1 MAEQSLNN
9 NNNKKNNKTMK
20 QLKINS
26 AAEKFVSRD
35 ELNKYIKTSIVNV
48 VSKKGNKYAYALKI
62 GNLKEYAVLQVN
74 TDYVNGQCNYDS
86 LFEYYDVYLFGANSN
101 TKLTNINNNS
111 IEDEFI
117 DAIKSKKQI
126 VIAKERN
133 NDVSYIIEANKGLG
147 SDYRVKGLDENIGTN
162 ASIKWIFEN
171 LDVFVL
177 DI

>member
-1 MAEQSLNN
+1 
-9 NNNKKNNKTMK
+9 MK
-20 QLKINS
+20 QLKTNS

-48 VSKKGNKYAYALKI
+48 VSKKGNKCAYTLKF
-62 GNLKEYAVLQVN
+62 GGLKEYIVLQVD
-74 TDYVNGQCNYDS
+74 TDYVNGQCCYDS

-101 TKLTNINNNS
+101 TKLTNINNYS

-117 DAIKSKKQI
+117 DAVKSKKQI

-133 NDVSYIIEANKGLG
+133 HDISYIIEISKGSG
-147 SDYRVKGLDENIGTN
+147 SDYKVKWLDGNIGTI
-162 ASIKWIFEN
+162 ASIRWIFEN

>member
-1 MAEQSLNN
+1 
-9 NNNKKNNKTMK
+9 MK

-26 AAEKFVSRD
+26 TAEKFVSRD

-48 VSKKGNKYAYALKI
+48 VSKKAKSAYTLNI
-62 GNLKEYAVLQVN
+62 GGLKEYVVLQAS
-74 TDYVNGQCNYDS
+74 TGYINGSCYYNS

-101 TKLTNINNNS
+101 TKLTNINNDS
-111 IEDEFI
+111 VEDEFI
-117 DAIKSKKQI
+117 DAVKSKKQI

-133 NDVSYIIEANKGLG
+133 IDVSYIIEANNVLG
-147 SDYRVKGLDENIGTN
+147 IDYKVKGLDGDIGTN
-162 ASIKWIFEN
+162 ASIKWIFEH

>member
-1 MAEQSLNN
+1 
-9 NNNKKNNKTMK
+9 MK
-20 QLKINS
+20 QLKTNS

-48 VSKKGNKYAYALKI
+48 VSKKGGKSAYALKI
-62 GNLKEYAVLQVN
+62 GGLKEYIVLQVN
-74 TDYVNGQCNYDS
+74 TDYVNGHCYYDS
-86 LFEYYDVYLFGANSN
+86 LFEHYDVYLFGANSN

-111 IEDEFI
+111 VEDEFI

-133 NDVSYIIEANKGLG
+133 NDVSYIIEAEKGLG
-147 SDYRVKGLDENIGTN
+147 GDYILRELDGNIGYAN
-162 ASIKWIFEN
+162 IDWIFKH